1 MRVKGPDGSQY
12 YDRTYGVNSSKITAS
27 PPVGTS
33 QLTLYIYDYGQNSY
47 SSSQNIV
54 SVNITNKPVN
64 VAPVNTQTTN
74 SNGCINGV
82 CFTQTFNN
90 PVNNPVNAG
99 FTLDGPDT
107 ARADFLGGLSGKSAP
122 VFLTVDPFGSFSDP
136 VTVTVQSTTCSYI
149 SGYSFDNGDPTT
161 NPATTMIYNSGYYR
175 APSNDIGLYVSV
187 NFSQSIPSACDVIL
201 NATGGGQSA
210 THTLE
215 INPNAFNPNYKEL

>member
-1 MRVKGPDGSQY
+1 M
-12 YDRTYGVNSSKITAS
+12 
-27 PPVGTS
+27 
-33 QLTLYIYDYGQNSY
+33 
-47 SSSQNIV
+47 V
-54 SVNITNKPVN
+54 SVSLKLLT
-64 VAPVNTQTTN
+64 
-74 SNGCINGV
+74 SCH
-82 CFTQTFNN
+82 
-90 PVNNPVNAG
+90 NPVNAG

-161 NPATTMIYNSGYYR
+161 NPATTMIYNPAITALHQTTS
-175 APSNDIGLYVSV
+175 VSMSAV

-215 INPNAFNPNYKEL
+215 INPNALIRITRSCRRVQN